1 MLHQKHESYKQ
12 VPLPLKNRVH
22 QVTTRQEKNV
32 LTQKFT
38 FWENLSKNLKTYFS
52 PYDYF
57 L

>member
-38 FWENLSKNLKTYFS
+38 FWENLSKNLKTYVS